1 MVKHT
6 LVNKNDKLNV
16 LSNLEIS
23 MKRDWDVIRAILIA
37 TEEDRFDE
45 YLEKTEDDKFIL
57 GNTTL
62 LIEAGFLSG
71 EALESLDGI
80 DDVFV
85 KDLTW
90 QGHELLDVIRSKPVW
105 EKIKMTALEKGLELT
120 FDVVKTLGAKAITLI
135 IGN

>member
-1 MVKHT
+1 
-6 LVNKNDKLNV
+6 
-16 LSNLEIS
+16 
-23 MKRDWDVIRAILIA
+23 MKRDWDIIRAILIA

-45 YLEKTEDDKFIL
+45 YLEKAEDDKLIL

-71 EALESLDGI
+71 EVLESFDGI

-90 QGHELLDVIRSKPVW
+90 QGHELLEVIRSKPVW
-105 EKIKMTALEKGLELT
+105 EKIKTTALEKGLELT
-120 FDVVKTLGAKAITLI
+120 FDVVKALGAKAIALI

>member
-1 MVKHT
+1 M
-6 LVNKNDKLNV
+6 N
-16 LSNLEIS
+16 

-45 YLEKTEDDKFIL
+45 FLEKAEDETLVL

-62 LIEAGFLSG
+62 LIEAGFITGKVLQ
-71 EALESLDGI
+71 SLDGI

-85 KDLTW
+85 NDLTW

-105 EKIKMTALEKGLELT
+105 EKIKTTALEKGLELT
-120 FDVVKTLGAKAITLI
+120 FDVVKALGSKAISFVL
-135 IGN
+135 GE

>member
-1 MVKHT
+1 M
-6 LVNKNDKLNV
+6 N
-16 LSNLEIS
+16 

-45 YLEKTEDDKFIL
+45 YLENAEDETLIL

-62 LIEAGFLSG
+62 LIEADFITGKVLQ
-71 EALESLDGI
+71 SLDGI
-80 DDVFV
+80 GDVFV
-85 KDLTW
+85 NDLTW

-105 EKIKMTALEKGLELT
+105 EKIKTTALEKGLELT
-120 FDVVKTLGAKAITLI
+120 FDVVKTLGAKAITFI